1 MRRPQGM
8 TINYS
13 MVRNENGEHEVGF
26 RYNDTDGI
34 DIDRHYSGAKE
45 EDIYTQLYTDVIE
58 EMSKQYDAIKEKK
71 ALEAAKA
78 RKAAAAKAQP
88 TQSYEEIIEDLRQ
101 KIKKIEE
108 ENKSLKIDNDIL
120 NKRIK
125 DNLNQ
130 TAKKSQKKIE
140 DKYNPYKMLEEIFN
154 SEDYDEWVDSFNRF
168 LKR

>member
-1 MRRPQGM
+1 MRKPQGM

-13 MVRNENGEHEVGF
+13 MIKNENGEHEVGF

-58 EMSKQYDAIKEKK
+58 EMSKQYDAIREKK

-78 RKAAAAKAQP
+78 KKVAAPKVQP
-88 TQSYEEIIEDLRQ
+88 TQSYEEIIEDLRR
-101 KIKKIEE
+101 KIEKIEE

-130 TAKKSQKKIE
+130 TTKKSQEKIE
-140 DKYNPYKMLEEIFN
+140 DKYDLYEILEELLNDTKSKGWSQDFWK
-154 SEDYDEWVDSFNRF
+154 SVF
-168 LKR
+168 K

>member
-13 MVRNENGEHEVGF
+13 MIRNENGEHEVGF

-58 EMSKQYDAIKEKK
+58 EMSRQYDAIREKK

-78 RKAAAAKAQP
+78 KKAASAKAQP
-88 TQSYEEIIEDLRQ
+88 TQSYEEIIEDLRR
-101 KIKKIEE
+101 KIEKIEE

-130 TAKKSQKKIE
+130 TTKKSQEKIE
-140 DKYNPYKMLEEIFN
+140 DKYDLYEILEELLNDTKSKGWSQDFWK
-154 SEDYDEWVDSFNRF
+154 SVF
-168 LKR
+168 K